1 MVFEVKA
8 DQSHT
13 CFLNEGSVYSF
24 RLLKLIFAYQCVSS
38 NAKRSRQHPVDRTEV
53 LFIRV
58 ISFLER
64 VNDIVVNITLS
75 AVDITVPV
83 ADPDGAAV
91 EIMDCSSLLVQA
103 EVRAGSCCFL
113 GFKK

>member
-1 MVFEVKA
+1 MKA
-8 DQSHT
+8 DQSRA
-13 CFLNEGSVYSF
+13 CFLNEGSIYSF
-24 RLLKLIFAYQCVSS
+24 RLLQLIFAYQCVSS
-38 NAKRSRQHPVDRTEV
+38 NAKRSRQCALDRTEV
-53 LFIRV
+53 LLIRV
-58 ISFLER
+58 ICFLEQ
-64 VNDIVVNITLS
+64 VNDIVVDITLS

-91 EIMDCSSLLVQA
+91 QIMDCSSLPVQA